1 MHDKKCGFVSLAGRA
16 NVGKSMLIN
25 AIVGQKVSIVSK
37 VPQTTRLRLRAVL
50 NEQRGQIV
58 FVDRPGFYLAKEKMA
73 KMLSRT
79 ACDIKEDAD
88 VIIYVVD
95 LQRAPGMEE
104 REIAQVIKSIGK
116 PVILVLN
123 KRDLGEGYAGD
134 YIEFWKKIPPEGE
147 GSLKYYLPV
156 SALEKKGIGELINLL
171 FELLPQQPLF
181 YSENVVADLPEKLVV
196 SEIIREKIFM
206 LVREE
211 IPHSVAVLT
220 EDIIHRSEKLVYI
233 SAAIF
238 VQRHGQKAIII
249 GKKADNLKKIG
260 QLSRTELEGLF
271 KKKVYLDILVKV
283 KADWPQDIQFLKQL
297 GIIS

>member
-1 MHDKKCGFVSLAGRA
+1 MNNKKCGFVTLAGRA

-25 AIVGQKVSIVSK
+25 AIVGHKVSIVSK

-50 NEQRGQIV
+50 NEDRGQIV
-58 FVDRPGFYLAKEKMA
+58 FVDRPGFYLAKEKIA
-73 KMLSRT
+73 KILSRT

-95 LQRAPGMEE
+95 LQRAPGREE
-104 REIAQVIKSIGK
+104 KEIAQVIKTIDK
-116 PVILVLN
+116 PAILVLN
-123 KRDLGEGYAGD
+123 KRDLGEGYASD
-134 YIEFWKKIPPEGE
+134 YIEFWKKIPPQGE
-147 GSLKYYLPV
+147 GNVKYYLPV
-156 SALEKKGIGELINLL
+156 SALEKKGIVELVNLL

-181 YSENVVADLPEKLVV
+181 YPRDLVADLPEKLAV
-196 SEIIREKIFM
+196 SEIIREKIFI

-211 IPHSVAVLT
+211 IPHCVAVLT
-220 EDIIHRSEKLVYI
+220 EDIIHRSSGLVYI

-238 VQRHGQKAIII
+238 VQRCGQKAIII

-260 QLSRTELEGLF
+260 RLSRIELEELF
-271 KKKVYLDILVKV
+271 KKKVYLDISVKV
-283 KADWPQDIQFLKQL
+283 KADWPQDMQFLKQL